1 METNHG
7 NQGVA
12 LRKHKLRNLTLKVKD
27 LKRKGQI

>member
-12 LRKHKLRNLTLKVKD
+12 LQKHKLRNLTLKVND
-27 LKRKGQI
+27 LKRKDQI